1 MARGRENLVS
11 CSQDGRRLRRSR
23 DRVQGDDGGVVD
35 DVCRVSSSTSDD
47 VEVDDQQQTSGSA
60 APVKVEATAEPQ
72 PGPSRSSPQ
81 PGPSGTSLSPTEW
94 SFVAMAVILT
104 LKWGIWQHRWC
115 LSSSKIKFRPW
126 YFDLLLTDFS
136 SLASYALKRL
146 APLVTSWIF
155 FYNNVSHNNT
165 RQLLPEHQLLLPST
179 GFLIIVRSYLLD
191 DN

>member
-1 MARGRENLVS
+1 MFAVEHVKEPSDLTLSFTYFVGLPVARGRENLVS

-81 PGPSGTSLSPTEW
+81 PGPSGT
-94 SFVAMAVILT
+94 
-104 LKWGIWQHRWC
+104 
-115 LSSSKIKFRPW
+115 
-126 YFDLLLTDFS
+126 
-136 SLASYALKRL
+136 
-146 APLVTSWIF
+146 
-155 FYNNVSHNNT
+155 
-165 RQLLPEHQLLLPST
+165 
-179 GFLIIVRSYLLD
+179 
-191 DN
+191 